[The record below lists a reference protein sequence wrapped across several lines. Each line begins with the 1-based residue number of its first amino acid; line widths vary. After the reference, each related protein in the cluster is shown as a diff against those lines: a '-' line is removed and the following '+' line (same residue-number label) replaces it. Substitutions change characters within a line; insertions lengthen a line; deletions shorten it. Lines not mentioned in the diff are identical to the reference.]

1 MYNAERKLKSIQ
13 KKSNDFA
20 EKIEL
25 EIYELCEN
33 LDYQNSS
40 KFSYN
45 IDRLRLFLKE
55 LNEFKIIEN
64 ENT

>member
-1 MYNAERKLKSIQ
+1 MNVEKKLKSIQ

-20 EKIEL
+20 EKMEL

-33 LDYQNSS
+33 LNYQDSS
-40 KFSYN
+40 RFSYN

-55 LNEFKIIEN
+55 LNEFKILDK
-64 ENT
+64 